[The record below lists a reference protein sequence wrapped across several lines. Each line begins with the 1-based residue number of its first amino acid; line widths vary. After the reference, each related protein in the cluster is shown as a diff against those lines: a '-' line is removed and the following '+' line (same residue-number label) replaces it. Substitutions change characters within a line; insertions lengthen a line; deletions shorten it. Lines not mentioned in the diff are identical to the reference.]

1 MSVEIAP
8 TVEDLTEI
16 CDQVWASYLDPEGL
30 NPLLPVG
37 PVDGG
42 KDMFASVSIT
52 GTWAGHVVVTCSE
65 AAARQA
71 AAAFLVMEPAE
82 VSNEDVADVLG
93 ELANIVG
100 GNVKSMLPA
109 GCFVSLPHVITNPG
123 ASTRF
128 PSAVQI
134 CELAGT
140 WLEEPVSISMWQIQ
154 GEVAEVRAA

>member
-1 MSVEIAP
+1 MSVDTVP

-37 PVDGG
+37 PMAGIG
-42 KDMFASVSIT
+42 EMFAAVSIT
-52 GTWAGHVVVTCSE
+52 GSWHGHVVVTCS
-65 AAARQA
+65 ANAARQA
-71 AAAFLVMEPAE
+71 AAAFLVMEPEE
-82 VSNEDVADVLG
+82 VSGDDVADVLG

-100 GNVKSMLPA
+100 GNVKSMLPS
-109 GCFVSLPHVITNPG
+109 GCFVSLPHVVTNPG

-140 WLEEPVSISMWQIQ
+140 WLDEPVSISMWQSN
-154 GEVAEVRAA
+154 GDRAEVRAA